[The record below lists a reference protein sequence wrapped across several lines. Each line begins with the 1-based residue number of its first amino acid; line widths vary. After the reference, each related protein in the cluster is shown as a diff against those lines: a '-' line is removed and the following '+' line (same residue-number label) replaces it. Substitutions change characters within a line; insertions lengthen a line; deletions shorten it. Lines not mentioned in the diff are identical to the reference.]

1 MSVYFVLHLFY
12 TTFDFKQNDMKIT
25 YKPCVKKKY
34 EKDPLG
40 ILQIRRTENRKS
52 TYFSL
57 GVSLK
62 VKDLLKSGSVSSTH
76 SNHKELNIKIEQKIS
91 ELRKIDF
98 PDKEI
103 INDVNNDKVSF
114 IQFFK
119 SQLEYYDKRNEIGT
133 YKVHL
138 TSFKHLTTFL
148 DKTNRKELLFIDLTS
163 SFIADF
169 ETYLIEK
176 QISINTRIKYIKKIK
191 NIYNKGVEFDQFV
204 PSKNP
209 FLSLKIKSAQ
219 VNKKTLGKKDIEV
232 LLKIAIE
239 KKDPLYNCKNYFIF
253 QIFAQGIRV
262 SDLMTLRWGNLI
274 TGEISFYQF
283 KTKKPHKIPLNFI
296 ILLRLTDYFLNGE
309 KILNKKF
316 DFTINDIKYNLNY
329 REVEEHYGKLQKENI
344 FQFLFLSESIK
355 PEDKQKLI
363 ELEHLLN
370 QWLEIISKIKHS
382 LKTAL
387 IVEIVSFAKAN
398 SNKFIFPIL
407 DNKIF
412 EDVKFNS
419 EKNNLSKYQYN
430 QMSAKT
436 AYYNKQLKKLQQK
449 CGSDVVFTSHLA
461 RHSYTGL
468 MIETT
473 NKDIYTI
480 SKTLGHSSLSM
491 TEHYVSEFLW
501 ERIEESNDNMNNT
514 FLTVS

>member
-1 MSVYFVLHLFY
+1 
-12 TTFDFKQNDMKIT
+12 MKIT
-25 YKPCVKKKY
+25 YNPCVKKKY
-34 EKDPLG
+34 STDNFG
-40 ILQIRRTENRKS
+40 ILQVRRTENRKS

-57 GVSLK
+57 GVSIK

-76 SNHKELNIKIEQKIS
+76 SSHKELNAKIEEKII
-91 ELRKIDF
+91 ELRKKDF
-98 PDKEI
+98 PDEVVI
-103 INDVNNDKVSF
+103 TDVNNDTVSF

-138 TSFKHLTTFL
+138 TSFKHLTSFL
-148 DKTNRKELLFIDLTS
+148 DKTNKKDLLFRDLTT
-163 SFIADF
+163 SFIRDF
-169 ETYLIEK
+169 ETNLVEK
-176 QISINTRIKYIKKIK
+176 QISVNTRIKYIKKIK
-191 NIYNKGVEFDQFV
+191 NVYNKGVEFDKFV

-209 FLSLKIKSAQ
+209 FLSLKIKSAP
-219 VNKKTLGKKDIEV
+219 VNKKTLGKKDIET

-274 TGEISFYQF
+274 TGEILFYQF
-283 KTKKPHKIPLNFI
+283 KTKKPHKIPLNFT
-296 ILLRLTDYFLNGE
+296 ILLRLTDYFLTGQ

-316 DFTINDIKYNLNY
+316 DFNINNIEYNLNY
-329 REVEEHYGKLQKENI
+329 KEVEKHYEKLQKENI
-344 FQFLFLSESIK
+344 FQFLFLSESTK

-370 QWLEIISKIKHS
+370 QWLEVINKIKHS
-382 LKTAL
+382 LRTAL
-387 IVEIVSFAKAN
+387 ILEIVSFAKIN
-398 SNKFIFPIL
+398 PNKFIFPIL
-407 DNKIF
+407 DNMIF
-412 EDVKFNS
+412 EDIKFNS
-419 EKNNLSKYQYN
+419 EKNTLSKYQYN
-430 QMSAKT
+430 QMSSKT
-436 AYYNKQLKKLQQK
+436 AYYNKQLKKLQEK

-501 ERIEESNDNMNNT
+501 ERIEESNNDMNNT

>member
-1 MSVYFVLHLFY
+1 
-12 TTFDFKQNDMKIT
+12 MKIT
-25 YKPCVKKKY
+25 YNPCVKKKY
-34 EKDPLG
+34 STDNFG
-40 ILQIRRTENRKS
+40 ILQVRRTENRKS

-57 GVSLK
+57 GVSIK
-62 VKDLLKSGSVSSTH
+62 VKDLLKSGLVSSTH
-76 SNHKELNIKIEQKIS
+76 SSHKELNKKIEEKIL
-91 ELRKIDF
+91 ELRKKDS
-98 PDKEI
+98 PDEI
-103 INDVNNDKVSF
+103 IVDDATNDKVSF

-119 SQLEYYDKRNEIGT
+119 SQLDDYDKRKEIGT

-138 TSFKHLTTFL
+138 TSFNHLKTFL
-148 DKTNRKELLFIDLTS
+148 DKTNRKDFLFIDLTS
-163 SFIADF
+163 SFIRDF
-169 ETYLIEK
+169 DTYLIDEK
-176 QISINTRIKYIKKIK
+176 IAINTRIKYIKKIK
-191 NIYNKGVEFDQFV
+191 NVYNKGVEFDKFV
-204 PSKNP
+204 PIKNP
-209 FLSLKIKSAQ
+209 FLSFKTKSAP
-219 VNKKTLGKKDIEV
+219 VNKITLGKKDIETI
-232 LLKIAIE
+232 LKVEIE

-274 TGEISFYQF
+274 TGEILFYQF

-296 ILLRLTDYFLNGE
+296 ILLRLSDYFLTDE

-316 DFTINDIKYNLNY
+316 DFTINNVDYKLNY
-329 REVEEHYGKLQKENI
+329 REVEKHYQKLQKESI
-344 FQFLFLSESIK
+344 FEFLLLSNSTK

-363 ELEHLLN
+363 DLEYCLN
-370 QWLEIISKIKHS
+370 QWLEEINKIKHS

-387 IVEIVSFAKAN
+387 ILEIVSFAKSN
-398 SNKFIFPIL
+398 PNKFIFPIL
-407 DNKIF
+407 DNKMF

-419 EKNNLSKYQYN
+419 EKNNLTKYQYN
-430 QMSAKT
+430 QMSSKT
-436 AYYNKQLKKLQQK
+436 AYYNKQLKKLQEK

-501 ERIEESNDNMNNT
+501 ERIEESNESMNDS
-514 FLTVS
+514 FLTVY